1 MRPMTRATLSGL
13 AGVAFTT
20 AFVAIG
26 RGFGF
31 LNPTPGRVAML
42 AALAAV
48 LSLSFWMALR

>member
-1 MRPMTRATLSGL
+1 MTRATLSGL